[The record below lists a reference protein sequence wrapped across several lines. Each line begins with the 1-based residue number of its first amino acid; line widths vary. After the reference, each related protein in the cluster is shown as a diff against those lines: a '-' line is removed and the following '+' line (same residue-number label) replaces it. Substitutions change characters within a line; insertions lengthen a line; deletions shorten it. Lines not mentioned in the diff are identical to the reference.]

1 MPYYE
6 SMFGGGTNK
15 CEKIA
20 DTNGNTSEQYSVDI
34 SQYDFIILTL
44 GSSTAAY
51 GAITIPTSIKDLKY
65 AFNCYAYNVSGQ
77 IVARGD
83 VNFSTKTITTSA
95 AAYNAMLFGIKKIN
109 SI

>member
-1 MPYYE
+1 MAFYE

-15 CEKIA
+15 CELIA
-20 DTNGNTSEQYSVDI
+20 DTNGSTSANYNIDLA
-34 SQYDFIILTL
+34 QYDEVVLTL

-65 AFNCYAYNVSGQ
+65 TFNCYAYNVSGQ